1 MAVASVGTYAS
12 LHIAPDKP
20 RQHLTTQFFT
30 GRMPFLPPNQQ
41 HQSTVCVYYIYTYRF
56 TDLWIKH
63 TQFMQSYAKKIRLG
77 LLNVNYGT
85 GKNELKNKNRLFG
98 MAAIDAELTELQQNT
113 KRTIKA

>member
-1 MAVASVGTYAS
+1 MAS
-12 LHIAPDKP
+12 
-20 RQHLTTQFFT
+20 
-30 GRMPFLPPNQQ
+30 
-41 HQSTVCVYYIYTYRF
+41 VYYIYTYRF
-56 TDLWIKH
+56 IDLWIKH

-98 MAAIDAELTELQQNT
+98 MAAIDAGLTELQQNT